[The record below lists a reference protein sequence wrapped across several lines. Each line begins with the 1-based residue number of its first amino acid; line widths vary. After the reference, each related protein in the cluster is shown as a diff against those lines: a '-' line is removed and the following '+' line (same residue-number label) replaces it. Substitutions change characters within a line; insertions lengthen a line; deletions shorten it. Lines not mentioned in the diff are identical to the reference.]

1 MASAA
6 KMKCVQHEK
15 DCNYAMHVEI
25 CPSLCS
31 LNAEKRQMIIQMQV
45 EKVKKNKVMEQVYS
59 DKIREIKQKVAGDE
73 ALLNQAV
80 TTPQKSNQSPSL

>member
-6 KMKCVQHEK
+6 KMKCVQREK
-15 DCNYAMHVEI
+15 ELNYAMLAEVRS
-25 CPSLCS
+25 SLRT

-59 DKIREIKQKVAGDE
+59 DAVTEIEQKIAEEE
-73 ALLNQAV
+73 ALLNQTV
-80 TTPQKSNQSPSL
+80 TTPQKSNRSPSS